1 MLDKMRNFAKGRIA
15 QVFLA
20 LLSLSFVSWGIRDF
34 SGSFMD
40 WALSITGW
48 GPKDLVH
55 VGGNVILAN
64 EYTTALENARKN
76 IAAQTGQN
84 VTLDDVHKMGID
96 KQVLDNLIQAASVDV
111 EQKKLGLAVSTAS
124 ILQDIAGNKAFQ
136 DANGKFNADLFKR
149 ALAQHDLT
157 EAGFVAGQQQAIL
170 RGAITEA
177 ASGQFTNPK
186 VLDAALI
193 QYRQQSRDAK
203 YFIVTASEA
212 DVAKPSDADLKAQYD
227 KNPRAYTAPEY
238 RSVAVMKVEP
248 ADIATRIQITPEELS
263 AYYDQHKADYFKAET
278 RTIIQLPF
286 PSVDAAQKAKDR
298 IAAGEDIAKIAA
310 ELNLKEA
317 DYTLADKTKVDFLDK
332 KIAEAAFALKEGEVS
347 APVQGSLATALLKAV
362 KISAEKQPTLDEIK
376 DKLSQRLQLEKA
388 KDEIQSIYNAVED
401 ARAQQSKFEA
411 IAQKANIPI
420 TIAPAVD
427 AAGLDKTGKDVN
439 LPSKP
444 EVLKALFASDV
455 GVENDALTVGDGYVW
470 YEVREVIPSA
480 LKPIDTV
487 KDQLTS
493 DVIAERV
500 RTSAIDKAKAIVEKA
515 KAGTS
520 FDSLATEAKAEV
532 KIAQN
537 LKRNEQTP
545 DFDGQALTA
554 VFSAPDQGFAYAL
567 EGDGKSAR
575 VIQVLKDVMPAV
587 MAAPTD
593 DVKKLQADFKD
604 RLVGDL
610 QTSFVGAL
618 RQNANVTINEDL
630 WRLNTGGNQQQPQ

>member
-1 MLDKMRNFAKGRIA
+1 MLEKMRNFAKGRFA
-15 QVFLA
+15 QLFLA

-76 IAAQTGQN
+76 ISAQAGQN

-96 KQVLDNLIQAASVDV
+96 KQVLDSLIQAAAVDV
-111 EQKKLGLAVSTAS
+111 EQKKLGLAVSTDT
-124 ILQDIAGNKAFQ
+124 ILKDMANNKAFQ
-136 DANGKFNADLFKR
+136 DANGKFSPELFKR
-149 ALAQHDLT
+149 ILAQHDMT

-170 RGAITEA
+170 RGAITDA
-177 ASGQFTNPK
+177 ASGQFANPK
-186 VLDAALI
+186 VFDAALI
-193 QYRQQSRDAK
+193 QYRQEVRDAK

-248 ADIATRIQITPEELS
+248 ADIASRIQITPEELS
-263 AYYDQHKADYFKAET
+263 AYYEQHKADYDEPEK

-286 PSVDAAQKAKDR
+286 PSLDAAQKAKDR
-298 IAAGEDIAKIAA
+298 IAAGEDVAKIAA
-310 ELNLKEA
+310 ELNLKES
-317 DYTLADKTKVDFLDK
+317 DYTLADKVQADFLDK
-332 KIAEAAFALKEGEVS
+332 KIGEAAFGLKEGEVS
-347 APVQGSLATALLKAV
+347 SPVQGGLATVLLKAAKV
-362 KISAEKQPTLDEIK
+362 SPEKQLKLEDIK
-376 DKLSQRLQLEKA
+376 DKLAQRMQLEKA
-388 KDEIQSIYNAVED
+388 KDEIQSIYNSVED
-401 ARAQQSKFEA
+401 ARAQQTKFEA
-411 IAQKANIPI
+411 IAEKANIPI
-420 TIAPAVD
+420 SIVPAVD
-427 AAGLDKTGKDVN
+427 AAGQDKTGKDVD

-480 LKPIDTV
+480 LKPIEAV

-493 DVIAERV
+493 DVVAERV
-500 RTSAIDKAKAIVEKA
+500 RNAALDKAKAIVDKA
-515 KAGTS
+515 KAGAS
-520 FDSLATEAKAEV
+520 FDALATEAKADV
-532 KIAQN
+532 KIAPG
-537 LKRNEQTP
+537 LKRNEQTA
-545 DFDGQALTA
+545 DFDGQALA
-554 VFSAPDQGFAYAL
+554 ALFSAPDQGFAFTL

-575 VIQVLKDVMPAV
+575 VMQVIKDVVPAV
-587 MAAPTD
+587 MAAPSD
-593 DVKKLQADFKD
+593 DVKKMQAEFKG
-604 RLVGDL
+604 RLMGDL
-610 QTSFVGAL
+610 QSSFVGAL